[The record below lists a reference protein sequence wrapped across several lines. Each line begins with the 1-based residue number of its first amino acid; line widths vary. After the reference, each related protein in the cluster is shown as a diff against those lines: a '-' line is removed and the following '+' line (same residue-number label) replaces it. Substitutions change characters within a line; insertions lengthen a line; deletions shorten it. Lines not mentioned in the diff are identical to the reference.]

1 MKKLLFIILTIL
13 STSVDAEWTFIS
25 KNTLANEYY
34 INLEEIR
41 KIDGYTNFW
50 LLNNYPQKDEH
61 GDLSSSMYVKGDCK
75 NYRMKF
81 NQMIFYPEE
90 MCNGKVNSVLNP
102 ENDPE
107 NKWIY
112 PPSDSSFGVAM
123 NIACKQ

>member
-13 STSVDAEWTFIS
+13 STSVYAEWTFIS

-50 LLNNYPQKDEH
+50 LLNNYPQNDEY

-90 MCNGKVNSVLNP
+90 MGNGKVNNVLNT

-107 NKWIY
+107 NTWLY
-112 PPSDSSFGVAM
+112 PPSDSPFGIAM